1 MSSKE
6 RPYRSH
12 SPEFKAEAVRM
23 VLEQKQRKVEVARN
37 LGISPSLL
45 DDWIKKYRETGCVA
59 GPGSGKG
66 KSQDSAAKRIREL
79 ERELERVK
87 MERDILKKAAAYFA
101 REST

>member
-1 MSSKE
+1 MSSKK
-6 RPYRSH
+6 RSHRFH

-23 VLEQKQRKVEVARN
+23 VLEQKLRKTEVCRN
-37 LGISPSLL
+37 LDISPSLL
-45 DDWIKKYRETGCVA
+45 DAWIKSFRETGCAA
-59 GPGSGKG
+59 GPGSGTG
-66 KSQDSAAKRIREL
+66 KSQDSSAKRVREL